1 MRTNSTV
8 GGVLALSLALCSSRC
23 ATEGT
28 ESAANDVQ
36 AKVTSPSAAQSARA
50 SRGPSR
56 GIELVGKFSIA
67 ADASDRS
74 GLTGKLENGLPENRI
89 GSFGSAIAWTG
100 DGDRYVAI
108 ADRGPADG
116 TVSFKNRFHEFL
128 IHVRPGQPKP
138 LDVDLTKTTLLVNE
152 KGENFVGIS
161 SAYDAAHPEKGLRLD
176 PEGIRVARDGRLF
189 VSDEYGPFV
198 LEFDRSGKLTGRL
211 PVPSEFSIEHPSADK
226 KAEIEGNKR
235 GRVTNKGF
243 EGLAITPDGNRL
255 YALLEA
261 PLIQDHGKK
270 GVNCR
275 MVEID
280 LKTKKTR
287 QYVLPLDESKH
298 CFNELVAI
306 DDHRFLAIERDTE
319 TGADARSKKIVQVDI
334 EGASDVSLLPSLPE
348 SSLPKDVVA
357 AKKKPFLDLLDP
369 KFGLAGAGFPEKIEG
384 LAFGPDLPDGRHV
397 LIVTSD
403 NDFLPSWPNWF
414 WAFAIDPLELPT
426 FTPQRFDGA
435 H

>member
-1 MRTNSTV
+1 MSSKAFV
-8 GGVLALSLALCSSRC
+8 AVLLPGCLALCSPRC
-23 ATEGT
+23 ASVAM
-28 ESAANDVQ
+28 ESVGSSVQ
-36 AKVTSPSAAQSARA
+36 AKTASSAAAPPAR
-50 SRGPSR
+50 PSR

-67 ADASDRS
+67 ADATDRS
-74 GLTGKLENGLPENRI
+74 GLTDKLENGLPQNRI

-100 DGDRYVAI
+100 EGERYVAI

-116 TVSFKNRFHEFL
+116 TVGFMTRFHEFL
-128 IHVRPGQPKP
+128 IHVRPGQAKP
-138 LDVDLTKTTLLVNE
+138 LDVELAKTTLFTNE
-152 KGENFVGIS
+152 KSENFVGIS
-161 SAYDAAHPEKGLRLD
+161 SAFDAVHPEKGLRLD
-176 PEGIRVARDGRLF
+176 PEGVRVAHDGHLF

-198 LEFDRSGKLTGRL
+198 LEFDRSGKLMNRL
-211 PVPSEFSIEHPSADK
+211 PVPTDFSIDHPSADK

-243 EGLAITPDGNRL
+243 EGLAIAPDGSRL

-275 MVEID
+275 LLEID
-280 LKTKKTR
+280 LATKETR
-287 QYVLPLDESKH
+287 QLVVPLDEPKH
-298 CFNELVAI
+298 CFNELLAI

-319 TGADARSKKIVQVDI
+319 TGADARSKRIIEVDI
-334 EGASDVSLLPSLPE
+334 QGASDVSLLPTLPE
-348 SSLPKDVVA
+348 SGLKKDVVA
-357 AKKKPFLDLLDP
+357 AKKKPFLDMLDP

-384 LAFGPDLPDGRHV
+384 LAFGPDLPDGRHI

-403 NDFLPSWPNWF
+403 NDFLPSWPSWF

-426 FTPQRFDGA
+426 FTPQKFDSL